1 MKQKTFNYNF
11 SLLKDNI
18 DNFYVSNSN
27 KDAYNYIINK
37 TENINHC
44 IIIGPKKC
52 GKTHLGKIWKS
63 KNNGINYDL
72 KKSNSINLNK
82 NIFIDNF
89 LDNLDEEKLF
99 HLINHCFN
107 SKLKILLS
115 TDKDIINYN
124 FLLSDLSSR
133 LKTFNLLTINQPD
146 DELIFNITIK
156 LLLDKQIIIKNPD
169 VIHYFLN
176 RIERT
181 YISINNFIN
190 KVDNLSLEKKRE
202 LTIPLIKELIY

>member
-1 MKQKTFNYNF
+1 MKQKTFNYN
-11 SLLKDNI
+11 LPLKDNI
-18 DNFYVSNSN
+18 YNFYVSNSN
-27 KDAYNYIINK
+27 KDAYNYIINE
-37 TENINHC
+37 TENINYC
-44 IIIGPKKC
+44 IIKGPKKC

-63 KNNGINYDL
+63 KNTAIDYDL
-72 KKSNSINLNK
+72 KNSYSINLVQ

-89 LDNLDEEKLF
+89 LDNLDEEKFF
-99 HLINHCFN
+99 HLINHCFDN
-107 SKLKILLS
+107 KLKILLS
-115 TDKDIINYN
+115 TDKDMANFN

-133 LKTFNLLTINQPD
+133 LKTFNFLSIDEPD

-181 YISINNFIN
+181 YLSINNFIN
-190 KVDNLSLEKKRE
+190 KIDKLSLEKKRE